1 MSTPETPETSVAP
14 FQMPEGFVPRAG
26 LGSGQVS
33 DRCAYQEI
41 RAQMG
46 EDPTT
51 DAIRD
56 GDSPALHAFLI
67 TANDGGA
74 DLRAAMVPLY
84 PLIVGSRGSPEV
96 EQKRARMALHWL
108 LGTTV
113 RWLKLVQGKH
123 PKAKGNWMDPM
134 WIGPRLPVDE
144 RFPLESAE
152 KALLALQPYV
162 EAGYWAPEAETYIDG
177 NWSDMTYRER
187 ALAQMQAHALFR
199 PYVEKPEVPS
209 RYEVC
214 GTLEGSMDDLRSGK
228 GRGYLQWRKVP
239 QGPSIAE
246 WCSTV
251 VTLTFSQNDGSLTL
265 VPALAETLTE
275 DTAPDVLLFTLNTFV
290 DHVSYM
296 PNTFSWLPRDSSMG
310 QGWVAEEDPEHASAG
325 EQALEIFRATGC
337 EAAWMAYWS
346 IEVQP
351 RLPKP
356 DGTGQAPALAEIPAE
371 LSRPAIEDIIAV
383 VLQEGLSVMPEF
395 LDEIRESAVDLFK
408 RMAAVTA

>member
-1 MSTPETPETSVAP
+1 MSTPETPETPVAP

-67 TANDGGA
+67 TANDGGE

-84 PLIVGSRGSPEV
+84 PLIVGSRCTPEI

-108 LGTTV
+108 MGTTV
-113 RWLKLVQGKH
+113 RWLKLIQGQH
-123 PKAKGNWMDPM
+123 PKAKTDRMAPM
-134 WIGPRLPVDE
+134 WIGPCLPVDE
-144 RFPLESAE
+144 HHSLEAAE
-152 KALLALQPYV
+152 QALLALKPYI
-162 EAGYWAPEAETYIDG
+162 EAGHLTPEAETYTSG
-177 NWSDMTYRER
+177 SWSSMSYREQV
-187 ALAQMQAHALFR
+187 LAQMQVHVLSR
-199 PYVEKPEVPS
+199 PYVDAAQGPR
-209 RYEVC
+209 RYEMQ
-214 GTLEGSMDDLRSGK
+214 GDLEGSVDDLRTGK
-228 GRGYLQWRKVP
+228 GRGFLQWRMIP
-239 QGPSIAE
+239 QGQSIAH
-246 WCSTV
+246 WCSTA
-251 VTLTFSQNDGSLTL
+251 VTLTIPQEDGSLSL
-265 VPALAETLTE
+265 VPVPAETLTE
-275 DTAPDVLLFTLNTFV
+275 DTSPEVLLFTLNTLV
-290 DHVSYM
+290 DRLSYM
-296 PNTFSWLPRDSSMG
+296 PNTFSWLPRDGSMG
-310 QGWVAEEDPEHASAG
+310 QGWVAEEDPEHATAG
-325 EQALEIFRATGC
+325 ERALEIFRATGC

-351 RLPKP
+351 KLPKP
-356 DGTGQAPALAEIPAE
+356 DETGQATTLAEIPAE

-395 LDEIRESAVDLFK
+395 LDEIRESALDLFK